1 MIPGD
6 DPLASTAQIL
16 TLKKLAD
23 KHNVNMDR
31 WLAANDRTWDNLTGN
46 EAGAMLNALKEK
58 YGDD

>member
-1 MIPGD
+1 M
-6 DPLASTAQIL
+6 